1 MSAPG
6 HWLPEPDVPRI
17 TTRKENRADR
27 LRALG
32 NAVVPQQFWPVFAA
46 IAEIEKGERHG

>member
-6 HWLPEPDVPRI
+6 YWLAEPDVPRI
-17 TTRKENRADR
+17 TNRKEHRVDR

-32 NAVVPQQFWPVFAA
+32 NAVVPQQFFPVFAA
-46 IAEIEKGERHG
+46 IAEIEGGKLR